1 MTLAIIILAVALIV
15 VAAVLWLQG
24 QKRVGEL
31 NSRLADSNATISE
44 LKKENALLHDRNTEM
59 RVENTR
65 LQEGM
70 RFVQEERKR
79 LDRQT
84 ELSFEALARKIFTE
98 NSQAFKQ
105 QHEARLAEI
114 LMPLRENLDSFRK
127 AVNDTYQA
135 EARERFSLKE
145 RIGELI
151 KLNNTISQETREL
164 TRALRSDGKAQGDW
178 GEMVL
183 ESVLS
188 KSGLQKGE
196 QFETQVTRD
205 ASGRVIT
212 NDEGDRLR
220 PDVVV
225 HFPDGHDVVIDSK
238 VSLSAYTDMVNADSE
253 DDRKAAEMRH
263 VKSVREHVKELAMKD
278 YSAYVTGT
286 RPADFVM
293 MFIPSEGAYM
303 AAMQLD
309 NHLWQ
314 DAYDKRVLIVSP
326 THLISSLK
334 VVKQLWQQ
342 EQINRNVMKI
352 AETGGYLYD
361 RLVGFVDAM
370 EDIRRNIERTSKSYE
385 EAFKKLSTGRI
396 SVLKTAENLRELG
409 AKTSKSL
416 PSKLIEE

>member
-1 MTLAIIILAVALIV
+1 MTIAIIILAVALLLV
-15 VAAVLWLQG
+15 VALWLQT
-24 QKRVGEL
+24 QRRVGEKDSRIAEAAREASEL
-31 NSRLADSNATISE
+31 RAANSRLQEAITN
-44 LKKENALLHDRNTEM
+44 LK
-59 RVENTR
+59 VENTR

-70 RFVQEERKR
+70 KFAQEERKR
-79 LDRQT
+79 LDRQS
-84 ELSFEALARKIFTE
+84 ELSFESLARKIFNE
-98 NSQAFKQ
+98 NSQEFKK

-114 LMPLRENLDSFRK
+114 LTPLRENLESFRK
-127 AVNDTYQA
+127 AVNDSYQA

-151 KLNNTISQETREL
+151 QLNNTISQETREL
-164 TRALRSDGKAQGDW
+164 TRALRSDSKAQGDW

-183 ESVLS
+183 ESVLA

-205 ASGRVIT
+205 SSGRVIT

-238 VSLSAYTDMVNADSE
+238 VSLSAYTDMVNAPDE
-253 DDRKAAEMRH
+253 DERKGAEARH

-342 EQINRNVMKI
+342 EQVNRNVMKI

-370 EDIRRNIERTSKSYE
+370 EDIKRNIERASKSYD
-385 EAFKKLSTGRI
+385 EAFKKLSTGRV
-396 SVLKTAENLRELG
+396 SVLRTAENLRELG

-416 PSKLIEE
+416 PSKLIED

>member
-1 MTLAIIILAVALIV
+1 MTLAIIILAAALILV
-15 VAAVLWLQG
+15 VAIMWATG
-24 QKRVGEL
+24 QKRVEEMDH
-31 NSRLADSNATISE
+31 RLAQANNQIVE
-44 LKKENALLHDRNTEM
+44 LKQLNARLQETNTGL

-65 LQEGM
+65 LQEAM
-70 RFVQEERKR
+70 RFAQEERKR
-79 LDRQT
+79 LDKQS

-114 LMPLRENLDSFRK
+114 LTPLRENLESFRK
-127 AVNDTYQA
+127 AVNDSYQA

-151 KLNNTISQETREL
+151 QLNNTISQETREL
-164 TRALRSDGKAQGDW
+164 TRALRSDSKAQGDW

-238 VSLSAYTDMVNADSE
+238 VSLSAYTDLVNADN
-253 DDRKAAEMRH
+253 DGDRRGAETRH
-263 VKSVREHVKELAMKD
+263 VKSVRDHVKELAMKD
-278 YSAYVTGT
+278 YSAYVQGS

-293 MFIPSEGAYM
+293 MFIPSEGAYI

-314 DAYDKRVLIVSP
+314 EAYDKRVLIVSP

-352 AETGGYLYD
+352 ADTGGYLYD
-361 RLVGFVDAM
+361 RLVGFIDAM
-370 EDIRRNIERTSKSYE
+370 EEIKRNIERTSKSYDD
-385 EAFKKLSTGRI
+385 AFKKLSSGRV

-409 AKTSKSL
+409 AKASKQL
-416 PSKLIEE
+416 PSKLIED